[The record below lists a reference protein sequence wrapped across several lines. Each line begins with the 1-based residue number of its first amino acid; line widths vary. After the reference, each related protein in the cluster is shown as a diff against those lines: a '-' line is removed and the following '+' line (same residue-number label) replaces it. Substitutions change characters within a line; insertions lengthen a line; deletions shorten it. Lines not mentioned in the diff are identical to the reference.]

1 MLSFTVLL
9 IKEDKCMNNQNS
21 HKQEAKLNKSYTPL
35 TLSEINVMEYK

>member
-21 HKQEAKLNKSYTPL
+21 HKQEAKLKLYPL
-35 TLSEINVMEYK
+35 KLSEINVMEYK